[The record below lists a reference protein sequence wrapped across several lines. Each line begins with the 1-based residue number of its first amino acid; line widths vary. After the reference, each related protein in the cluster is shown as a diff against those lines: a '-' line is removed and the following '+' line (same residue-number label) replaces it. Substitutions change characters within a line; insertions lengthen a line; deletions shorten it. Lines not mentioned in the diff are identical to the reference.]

1 MKITSELQSYH
12 VNKDCTHQSAAMLFK
27 VLMNCTLVNNK
38 TTTMMYCNN
47 LATLEVHIGVVN
59 RDIELFN
66 RYVMDNRVALKNR
79 GHDIDEDDMLQC
91 ILNDYLLAQD
101 NEFHAYIMQIKTGI
115 DDGSIHYT
123 AEQTGGGESML
134 AKISAI

>member
-1 MKITSELQSYH
+1 
-12 VNKDCTHQSAAMLFK
+12 
-27 VLMNCTLVNNK
+27 
-38 TTTMMYCNN
+38 MMYCNN

-91 ILNDYLLAQD
+91 ILNEYLLAQD
-101 NEFHAYIMQIKTGI
+101 DEFHEYIMQIKTGI